1 MGNDEAAPN
10 NTTATSSTAAASR
23 AHSHRLAMQHLE
35 DQIDALHNEKYA
47 RERLIERTYDAIS
60 ALKREMRDTDEPA
73 PHVGPPNERLL
84 RLPRRYQ
91 EALAA
96 SKEPQHCDSR
106 GAGEEQGEPR
116 HHHDGGGGGLA
127 ADRDSDDAASR
138 KNMDADDDDDDGKQT
153 RKQAASV
160 MAVRSVSERLYR
172 PPSAPVPLPPMDRH
186 VRTNT
191 PVEDLPK
198 SMSQDAIV
206 RLAVRD
212 PEARRKRL
220 ANLQRATYFQPSTQK
235 RFPLARVG
243 SSAGTPTATSPSH
256 AATTT
261 KKRETKK
268 GGK

>member
-1 MGNDEAAPN
+1 
-10 NTTATSSTAAASR
+10 
-23 AHSHRLAMQHLE
+23 MQHLE

-96 SKEPQHCDSR
+96 SKEPQHCDR
-106 GAGEEQGEPR
+106 KGAGEKQE
-116 HHHDGGGGGLA
+116 DGGGLA
-127 ADRDSDDAASR
+127 ADRDSDGAASR
-138 KNMDADDDDDDGKQT
+138 RKMDADDDDDDGKQR
-153 RKQAASV
+153 RKQTPSV

-243 SSAGTPTATSPSH
+243 SSVGTPTATSPSH

-268 GGK
+268 GK